1 MNPWINR
8 LEILLTFVLA
18 LGGLGVLAGLA
29 QTGFIAAGVDN
40 GFSVDLL
47 APDVPV
53 TLSGVAAPGAET
65 VGAGVTVHL
74 LPKGPSPLV
83 GLLYLLTWLPGL
95 ATILLAVW
103 TLIRVL
109 RRARLGDRALFSAGT
124 AEQLRKLGWI
134 AIIGTTVSSAAQMLA
149 KGLLSSVM
157 LTKGYPFHL
166 VLSFEVVGLI
176 AGFAALAAAEI
187 IRRGLVLLEE
197 VEATI

>member
-1 MNPWINR
+1 MNRWINR
-8 LEILLTFVLA
+8 LELLLTFVLVV
-18 LGGLGVLAGLA
+18 GVLGVLARLV

-40 GFSVDLL
+40 GYSVDLL
-47 APDVPV
+47 ALDVPV

-74 LPKGPSPLV
+74 LPTEPSPLV
-83 GLLYLLTWLPGL
+83 GLLYLLTWLPGV
-95 ATILLAVW
+95 ATVLLAVW
-103 TLIRVL
+103 TLQKAL

-124 AEQLRKLGWI
+124 AELLRKLGWI
-134 AIIGTTVSSAAQMLA
+134 AIIGTLVSSAAQMLA

-166 VLSFEVVGLI
+166 VASLEVGVI
-176 AGFAALAAAEI
+176 AGVAALAVAEI

-197 VEATI
+197 VEGTV

>member
-1 MNPWINR
+1 MNRWINR
-8 LEILLTFVLA
+8 LELLLTFVLVV
-18 LGGLGVLAGLA
+18 GVLGVLARLV

-40 GFSVDLL
+40 GYSVDLL
-47 APDVPV
+47 ALDVPV

-74 LPKGPSPLV
+74 LPTEPSPLV
-83 GLLYLLTWLPGL
+83 GLLYLLTWLPGV
-95 ATILLAVW
+95 ATVLLAVW
-103 TLIRVL
+103 TLQKAL

-124 AEQLRKLGWI
+124 AELLRKLGWI
-134 AIIGTTVSSAAQMLA
+134 AIIGTLVSSAAQMLA

-166 VLSFEVVGLI
+166 VVSLEVGVI
-176 AGFAALAAAEI
+176 AGVAALAVAEI

-197 VEATI
+197 VEGTV